1 MTEIVLASASQ
12 RRARLL
18 REAGY
23 SFRIIPPGGEGH
35 PEPLLPPEEIAE
47 KLALSKAKEVAR
59 SIERGL
65 VLSADTLI
73 VHEGSVIGKP
83 KDRPDAGRIL
93 ERLSGTVHRVITAV
107 SLIDPRK
114 GSWLVAWDASLV
126 EMARLTRGELEDYLN
141 SALWRGKAG
150 AYGIQDKTH
159 IPRLV
164 EGSYSNV
171 VGLPMELLERMLRAF
186 PSRENRKHGVDIL

>member
-1 MTEIVLASASQ
+1 MSGRKPMTEIVLASASE
-12 RRARLL
+12 RRACLL

-23 SFRIIPPGGEGH
+23 SFRIIPPRGEGR

-73 VHEGSVIGKP
+73 VHDGTVIGKP
-83 KDRPDAGRIL
+83 KDRSDAERIL
-93 ERLSGTVHRVITAV
+93 ECLSGTVHRVITAV
-107 SLIDPRK
+107 SLIAPRK
-114 GSWLVAWDASLV
+114 GRWLVAWDASLV
-126 EMARLTRGELEDYLN
+126 AMARLAREELEEYLN

-150 AYGIQDKTH
+150 AYGIQDNTK

-171 VGLPMELLERMLRAF
+171 VGLPMELLERMLKAF
-186 PSRENRKHGVDIL
+186 PARETS